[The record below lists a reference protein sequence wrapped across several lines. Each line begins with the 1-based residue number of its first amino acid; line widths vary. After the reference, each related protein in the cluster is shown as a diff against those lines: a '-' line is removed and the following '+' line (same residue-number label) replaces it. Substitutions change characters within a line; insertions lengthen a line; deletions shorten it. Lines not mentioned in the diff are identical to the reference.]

1 MFSEP
6 ATGNTPDEQPG
17 AMPEIFPSTPNVDPP
32 NAGIP
37 PNIDRCWTCR
47 SMVMQAWGNYGT
59 AWSVVHQQLGVRPY
73 LNDGVLQVV
82 PQVPSGQTSV
92 AGSNIRLGQ
101 GSVGVFASHSNA
113 GYTTKVDATRTPVR
127 RLVIGHTLPHRSK
140 LAAVVLDGRR
150 VRHYDARETNRG
162 LEVTVA
168 ARPGGQHTLTIA
180 TR

>member
-1 MFSEP
+1 
-6 ATGNTPDEQPG
+6 
-17 AMPEIFPSTPNVDPP
+17 
-32 NAGIP
+32 
-37 PNIDRCWTCR
+37 
-47 SMVMQAWGNYGT
+47 
-59 AWSVVHQQLGVRPY
+59 VVHQQLGVRPY

-82 PQVPSGQTSV
+82 PQVPPGQPSV
-92 AGSNIRLGQ
+92 AGSNIRLGH
-101 GSVGVFASHSNA
+101 GSVGVYASHSNA

-127 RLVIGHTLPHRSK
+127 RLAIGQTLPHRSK
-140 LAAVVLDGRR
+140 LVAVVLDGRR